1 MLDEDEL
8 LTIGA
13 PTCQPKI
20 KFKER
25 RSDFNGQKVSLLN
38 PDHLK
43 QYYQELKS
51 RNENVDNFLQ
61 KSFKSRLSTILDF
74 LIVDLNI
81 WLLVANMCMQQLT
94 LSYEFDTHYEKIDQ
108 TKFKTDPSNWRTNTL
123 QVSLYSLLSY

>member
-1 MLDEDEL
+1 MNRQHIFGDAFCWVRFNFLQEGGAPGLEQCPMFNEDER

-13 PTCQPKI
+13 PTCQPKT

-74 LIVDLNI
+74 LMVDLNI
-81 WLLVANMCMQQLT
+81 
-94 LSYEFDTHYEKIDQ
+94 
-108 TKFKTDPSNWRTNTL
+108 
-123 QVSLYSLLSY
+123 